1 MINIEGGSKMVKSIY
16 LQDGEEIFVDD
27 EVWEAIK
34 DIMWSKQYTQ
44 NTRNIL
50 GFANGRIYSLI
61 NIIAGEGVTQ
71 KVKNNDFTFAN
82 LIRASNHS
90 WVRWSKAQFNST
102 NKYKGVHFDES
113 RNKYIAQIRTD
124 GKNTYLGRFK
134 TEEEAATA
142 YNNAVDKYW
151 NGFGF
156 KNVIGEDNRG
166 MARDYKTY
174 SGRTNQRVGKFGY
187 RGVKK
192 RRYKDRHYYT
202 SRIRYKGKDYHIN
215 QSDSLEKVALAYN
228 KVALFLFQDNYAPNN
243 VPLTDELKEFIDNW
257 EIPKKIKELKK

>member
-166 MARDYKTY
+166 MAREYKTY
-174 SGRTNQRVGKFGY
+174 YGR
-187 RGVKK
+187 
-192 RRYKDRHYYT
+192 
-202 SRIRYKGKDYHIN
+202 IN